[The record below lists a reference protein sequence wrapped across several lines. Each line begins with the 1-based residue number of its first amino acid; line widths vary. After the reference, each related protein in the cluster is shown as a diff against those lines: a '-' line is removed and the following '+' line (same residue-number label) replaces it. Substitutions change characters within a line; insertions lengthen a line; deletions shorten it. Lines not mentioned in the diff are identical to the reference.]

1 LPLLVFILALGPL
14 TAALAEIPNGH
25 PFLATLLRF
34 AWHQSEGVTK
44 VLSQGRAEAA
54 SSDRLI

>member
-1 LPLLVFILALGPL
+1 LPLLIFILALGPL

-34 AWHQSEGVTK
+34 AWH
-44 VLSQGRAEAA
+44 
-54 SSDRLI
+54 